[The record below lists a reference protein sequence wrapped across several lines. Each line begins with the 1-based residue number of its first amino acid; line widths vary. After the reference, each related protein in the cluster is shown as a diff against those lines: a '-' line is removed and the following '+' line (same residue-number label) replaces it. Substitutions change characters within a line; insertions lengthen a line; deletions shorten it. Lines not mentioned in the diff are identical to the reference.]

1 MKPIEQSSKEEREEL
16 VRVFKFIKYVNL
28 KDAWEAVRS
37 WLFMSAL
44 LSVLVFGFSY
54 LFSAVVQKT
63 EWIWAD
69 IPKRIFF
76 FVGFAVITWIL
87 RGVEIKF
94 PVSYNIWLFT
104 VSFVGLIVLASF
116 VFPTW
121 ATVSFWLVSG
131 YS

>member
-104 VSFVGLIVLASF
+104 VSFVGLMI
-116 VFPTW
+116 W
-121 ATVSFWLVSG
+121 
-131 YS
+131 